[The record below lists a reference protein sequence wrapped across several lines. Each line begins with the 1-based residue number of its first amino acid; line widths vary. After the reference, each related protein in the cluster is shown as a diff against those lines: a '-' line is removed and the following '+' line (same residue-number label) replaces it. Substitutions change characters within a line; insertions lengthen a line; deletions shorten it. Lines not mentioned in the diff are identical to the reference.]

1 MRLFLALIQILLLSG
16 GVATVVYHEQ
26 IIEEYDKRFGEKDDR
41 QVVAEVLSSSGNVR
55 YKLPK
60 TLIYK
65 KVRKDLDLKLRDTI
79 TTDSGANAKLRF
91 SDGLELEI
99 GENSFLVLDQNEE
112 ANAKGIKIS
121 FLRGNFKVLKR
132 GKAGNATLIKNT
144 NKLKQ
149 DIVIDPSADKSAKPI
164 VIRSQQSKDF
174 KRLLSQ
180 KQNEAARKV
189 SVPEEMNEA
198 PEMNEK
204 SAMIDPVAPKAV
216 NSDLRSRDLQRKE
229 KKAVIKKSVFELRE
243 EKETL
248 PESYIVGIIKKQ
260 KPFFNRCYAQHLR
273 LNPEAEGRID
283 FSFTINPKGDVID
296 VRVLR
301 ATINDPRLHR
311 CSINVIER
319 AKFKAF
325 NGDPV
330 VVNYPF
336 YFE

>member
-1 MRLFLALIQILLLSG
+1 MRFVLGILQILLLIG

-60 TLIYK
+60 TLVYK

-99 GENSFLVLDQNEE
+99 GENSFLVLDQGEE
-112 ANAKGIKIS
+112 ENAKGIRIS

-132 GKAGNATLIKNT
+132 GKAGKATLIKNAA
-144 NKLKQ
+144 KLKQ

-164 VIRSQQSKDF
+164 VIRSKQSKDF
-174 KRLLSQ
+174 KKLLNQ
-180 KQNEAARKV
+180 KQQETAEKA
-189 SVPEEMNEA
+189 SLPEEMSDA

-204 SAMIDPVAPKAV
+204 TAVVEPLAPKAV
-216 NSDLRSRDLQRKE
+216 NSDLKSKELERKE

-248 PESYIVGIIKKQ
+248 PESYIVEIVKKQ

-283 FSFTINPKGDVID
+283 FSFTISPKGDVID

>member
-1 MRLFLALIQILLLSG
+1 MRFVLGLLQILLLAG

-26 IIEEYDKRFGEKDDR
+26 IIEEYDKQFGEKDDR
-41 QVVAEVLSSSGNVR
+41 QLVAEVLSSSGNVR

-65 KVRKDLDLKLRDTI
+65 KVRKDLGLKLRDTI
-79 TTDSGANAKLRF
+79 TTDAGANAKLRF

-112 ANAKGIKIS
+112 SSAKGIKIS

-132 GKAGNATLIKNT
+132 GKAGKTTLIKNT
-144 NKLKQ
+144 SKVKQ
-149 DIVIDPSADKSAKPI
+149 DIVIDPSADKTAKPI
-164 VIRSQQSKDF
+164 VIRSKQSEGF
-174 KRLLSQ
+174 KNLLAE
-180 KQNEAARKV
+180 KQNEAAQKQN
-189 SVPEEMNEA
+189 VPEEMNEA
-198 PEMNEK
+198 PQMNEK
-204 SAMIDPVAPKAV
+204 TAMVDPVAPKAV
-216 NSDLRSRDLQRKE
+216 NSNLKSKELERKE

-248 PESYIVGIIKKQ
+248 PESYIVEIIKKQ

-283 FSFTINPKGDVID
+283 FSFTINPKGEVID

-311 CSINVIER
+311 CSSNVIER

-325 NGDPV
+325 NG
-330 VVNYPF
+330 
-336 YFE
+336 